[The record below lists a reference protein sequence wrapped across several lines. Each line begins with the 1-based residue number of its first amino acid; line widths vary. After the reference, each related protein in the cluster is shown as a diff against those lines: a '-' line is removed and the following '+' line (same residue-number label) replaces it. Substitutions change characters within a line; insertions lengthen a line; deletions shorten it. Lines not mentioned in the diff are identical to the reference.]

1 MDKYKSTELSDQ
13 ALSDMESVFD
23 EPTDI
28 DADSN
33 GMLHIA
39 YALRALTL
47 EVRLLRLVIE
57 TSQ

>member
-1 MDKYKSTELSDQ
+1 MNKYATRKYLDL
-13 ALSDMESVFD
+13 ALDDMESAFT

-33 GMLHIA
+33 GILHIA

-47 EVRLLRLVIE
+47 EVRLLRMAIE
-57 TSQ
+57 ER